1 MFIGVLHVQL
11 YISESGSLKSKRRV
25 IKCLKDR
32 IRANFNVSV
41 SETGENEKWQKALIS
56 IACIGKDKKYINGI
70 LSRVGDLI
78 DAYHAAELIDMK
90 MEIW

>member
-11 YISESGSLKSKRRV
+11 YIPASGSLKSKRQV
-25 IKCLKDR
+25 IKRLKDR
-32 IRANFNVSV
+32 IRANFNVSI
-41 SETGENEKWQKALIS
+41 SETGENEKWQKAVLG
-56 IACIGKDKKYINGI
+56 IACIGGDKKYINGI

-78 DAYHAAELIDMK
+78 NAYTSAELLDMK